1 MAETETTVVPHKE
14 RRLAALRGALREG
27 SWRGAARMIAAMHPA
42 EIALL
47 IESLPPAQR
56 EVVWNFV
63 EPEIEAD
70 VLVELSDSVR
80 QSFIEGMDADELLAA
95 AENMELDD
103 LADLV
108 GDLPEAVGAQL
119 VKSMDTQDRERMN
132 TLLLYESDT
141 AGGLMNTDTVS
152 VRADVTVEVVLRYLR
167 MRGELPD
174 KTDRLIVV
182 DRNDRYLGT
191 VALTR
196 LLTEDP
202 EKPVGDILDP
212 EAPRIAPETQASEV
226 ARLFQDRDL
235 VSAAVVDAYG
245 KLLGRITVDDV
256 VDVIREEAAHEVMSA
271 AGLGDEEDVFAG
283 IFPSTR
289 RRLVWLGINLV
300 TAFLAAAVVN
310 RFEGTIEKVAA
321 LAALMPIVASMGGI
335 AGTQTVTL
343 IIRGIALGQ
352 VEWVNAR
359 WLLWKEIAVGGLNG
373 LLWAVIV
380 GSVTIVWFGTW
391 KIALIIAA
399 ATLINLLCAATVGVI
414 VPLLLKRLRIDPAL
428 SAGVILTT
436 FTDCI
441 GFATLLGLGTLFLT

>member
-1 MAETETTVVPHKE
+1 MAETETTIVPHKE

-119 VKSMDTQDRERMN
+119 VKSMDIQDRERMN
-132 TLLLYESDT
+132 ALLLYESDT

-182 DRNDRYLGT
+182 DRTDRYLGT

-235 VSAAVVDAYG
+235 VSAAVVDAHG

-289 RRLVWLGINLV
+289 RRLLWLGINLV
-300 TAFLAAAVVN
+300 TAFMAAAVVN

-373 LLWAVIV
+373 LIWAVIV